1 MAGADPLNGI
11 IAGFAP
17 ITELTSR
24 QVKWVTENR
33 PKGAPIEHMAWAH

>member
-17 ITELTSR
+17 ITELSSR
-24 QVKWVTENR
+24 QVKWV
-33 PKGAPIEHMAWAH
+33 IEPTPASEQ